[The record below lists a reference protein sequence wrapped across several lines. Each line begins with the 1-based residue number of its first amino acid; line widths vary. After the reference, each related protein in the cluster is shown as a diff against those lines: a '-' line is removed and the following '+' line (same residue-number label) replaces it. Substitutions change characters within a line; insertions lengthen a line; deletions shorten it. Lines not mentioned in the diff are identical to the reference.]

1 MCRSH
6 INGDK
11 QILWQQANHN
21 SYTLQLLIQHYCQ
34 MFWYVD
40 TLALTQQHPNNI
52 PLPLSSHLIHTVL
65 KCDSANPLQPTTII
79 LGAISE
85 WRVCDVAADH
95 QSVVGPEK
103 STEVPW
109 HANLAFNQS
118 STTADECFRFMT
130 SDCYVLRTMM
140 MMILQSKPQREE
152 FLIRIVVTVMFGI

>member
-1 MCRSH
+1 M
-6 INGDK
+6 
-11 QILWQQANHN
+11 
-21 SYTLQLLIQHYCQ
+21 
-34 MFWYVD
+34 
-40 TLALTQQHPNNI
+40 LAI
-52 PLPLSSHLIHTVL
+52 SSDYHCVENL
-65 KCDSANPLQPTTII
+65 KYDSANPLQPTTII